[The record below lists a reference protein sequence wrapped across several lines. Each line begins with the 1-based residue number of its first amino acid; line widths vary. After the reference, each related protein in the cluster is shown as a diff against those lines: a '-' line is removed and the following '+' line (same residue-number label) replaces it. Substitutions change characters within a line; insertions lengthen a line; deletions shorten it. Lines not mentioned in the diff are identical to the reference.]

1 MIILINDER
10 KLKKLI
16 DEHFFPDPNRKIVHI
31 PMYMYKENENEKIYI
46 HNNTIHVSDNML
58 EILILKDL
66 VVKKEEK
73 YFLK

>member
-1 MIILINDER
+1 MIIIVNDER

-16 DEHFFPDPNRKIVHI
+16 DEHFFPDLNRKIVHI

-46 HNNTIHVSDNML
+46 HNNLIRVSDNML

-66 VVKKEEK
+66 VVKKGEK

>member
-1 MIILINDER
+1 MIIFINDEE
-10 KLKKLI
+10 KFKNLM
-16 DEHFFPDPNRKIVHI
+16 DEHFFPDPNREIVHI
-31 PMYMYKENENEKIYI
+31 PMYMYKENGNEKIYI

>member
-1 MIILINDER
+1 MIIIVNDER

-16 DEHFFPDPNRKIVHI
+16 DEYFLPDPKRKIVHI

-46 HNNTIHVSDNML
+46 HNNTIRVSDNML

>member
-1 MIILINDER
+1 
-10 KLKKLI
+10 
-16 DEHFFPDPNRKIVHI
+16 
-31 PMYMYKENENEKIYI
+31 MYMYKENENEKIYI

>member
-1 MIILINDER
+1 MIIIVNDER

>member
-1 MIILINDER
+1 MIILINDEE
-10 KLKKLI
+10 KFKKLI
-16 DEHFFPDPNRKIVHI
+16 DEHFLPDPKQEIVHI
-31 PMYMYKENENEKIYI
+31 PMYMYKENENEKNYI
-46 HNNTIHVSDNML
+46 HNNTIQVSDNIL

>member
-1 MIILINDER
+1 MIIIVNDEQ
-10 KLKKLI
+10 KLQKLI
-16 DEHFFPDPNRKIVHI
+16 DEHFLPDPKRKIVHI

-66 VVKKEEK
+66 VVKKK
-73 YFLK
+73 KNIFLK

>member
-1 MIILINDER
+1 MIIFINDEE
-10 KLKKLI
+10 KLKNLM

>member
-1 MIILINDER
+1 MIIIVNDER

-46 HNNTIHVSDNML
+46 HNNTIHVSDKML